1 MNKTIRPS
9 LGSKITLNS
18 DGHLNVPN
26 NPIIPFIEGDGIGP
40 DIWKSSVRV
49 LDAAVEKAY
58 NGKKKIS
65 WMEIYAGDKANEV
78 YGDNTWLPNETID
91 CINEYLVAIKGPLTT
106 PIGGGIRSINVAL
119 RQRLDL

>member
-1 MNKTIRPS
+1 MSKTIKPS
-9 LGSKITLNS
+9 FGSKITLNS
-18 DGHLNVPN
+18 DGDLNVPN
-26 NPIIPFIEGDGIGP
+26 DPIIPFIEGDGIGP

-78 YGDNTWLPNETID
+78 YGDNTWLPDETID
-91 CINEYLVAIKGPLTT
+91 CINEYFI
-106 PIGGGIRSINVAL
+106 
-119 RQRLDL
+119 